1 MQEAEMNNTA
11 VIDQRLHPEQMT
23 NLNKSEL
30 NTSTERRRMKQEA
43 ELNNTIELNL
53 AAVPVHR
60 LQSDKK
66 TKLMKF
72 GGFGFDSSIIL

>member
-23 NLNKSEL
+23 NLNKTEL
-30 NTSTERRRMKQEA
+30 KTSTERRRMKQEA
-43 ELNNTIELNL
+43 KLNNTIKLNL

-60 LQSDKK
+60 LLKK
-66 TKLMKF
+66 
-72 GGFGFDSSIIL
+72 S